1 MALMKELESQLQ
13 GDDEAFL
20 RACLKI
26 AERIVERPYA
36 DPREVNRIK
45 VEVAKK
51 YGVRP
56 PRNSD
61 VLKAAGYDERVVRL
75 LRVRRVRSVSGII
88 PVAVMVRPYP
98 CPHGRCIY
106 CPGGPE
112 AGTPPSYTG
121 SEPAGRRARQGDYDP
136 YLQVKSRVEQLKEIG
151 HKVDKVELI
160 ILGGS
165 FTCLP
170 VDYQRWFVKRCL
182 DALNGVEAVDLEE
195 AKLLAES
202 APIRNSGISA
212 ETRPDFFKPVHANSL
227 LEMGFTKMELGV
239 QTVFEDIYE
248 IIERGH
254 SVEDVVEA
262 FRVARDCGFE
272 IVAHFMLGLPG
283 SDPKRDLEM
292 FKIVFNDPR
301 FKPDNIKIYPTL
313 VLRGTK
319 LYDVWLKGEYR
330 PYRSE
335 EAAEL
340 VAEIKKLVPRWV
352 RIQRVQRDIP
362 ANAIVDGVKRGD
374 LRCLALKRL
383 EARGLRCNCI
393 RCREVGHVAL
403 KRGLV
408 PHPENVG
415 LRVERYE
422 ASEGVEVFISCED
435 VVNDILI
442 GLLRLR
448 VPSERAFR
456 PEVVER
462 PSAIVRVLHVYGD
475 VVPVSERDE
484 GAWQHRGYGSMLL
497 REAERI
503 AREEYDAKKVLVL
516 SALGV
521 KEYYAKQG
529 YKKDG
534 VYMSKRLK

>member
-1 MALMKELESQLQ
+1 MKVPEAQLQ
-13 GDDEAFL
+13 GGDEAFQ
-20 RACLKI
+20 RACVEI
-26 AERIVERPYA
+26 AEIIAENPSIS
-36 DPREVNRIK
+36 PTEVNRVK
-45 VEVAKK
+45 VEIAKK

-61 VLKAAGYDERVVRL
+61 VLKAVGYDERVLKV
-75 LRVRRVRSVSGII
+75 LRIRRVRSISGII
-88 PVAVMVRPYP
+88 PVAVMVKPHP

-112 AGTPPSYTG
+112 AGTPSSYTG
-121 SEPAGRRARQGDYDP
+121 LEPAGRRARQNNYDP
-136 YLQVKSRVEQLKEIG
+136 YLQVKSRVGQLREIG
-151 HKVDKVELI
+151 HRVDKVELI

-170 VDYQRWFVKRCL
+170 MDYQRWFVKRCL

-195 AKLLAES
+195 AKLLAEK

-212 ETRPDFFKPVHANSL
+212 ETRPDFFKAVHANAL
-227 LEMGFTKMELGV
+227 LEMGFTKVELGV
-239 QTVFEDIYE
+239 QTVFDDVYE
-248 IIERGH
+248 AIGRGH

-262 FRVARDCGFE
+262 FRIARDCGFE
-272 IVAHFMLGLPG
+272 MVAHFMLGLPG
-283 SDPKRDLEM
+283 SDPRRDVEM
-292 FKIVFNDPR
+292 FRIAFNDPR

-313 VLRGTK
+313 VLKGTK
-319 LYDVWLKGEYR
+319 LYEMWLKGEYR
-330 PYRSE
+330 PYSSE

-362 ANAIVDGVKRGD
+362 ANVIVDGVKRGD
-374 LRCLALKRL
+374 LRCLALKKL
-383 EARGLRCNCI
+383 EAQGLKCNCI
-393 RCREVGHVAL
+393 RCREVGHVML
-403 KRGLV
+403 KRGV
-408 PHPENVG
+408 APDPENVE
-415 LRVERYE
+415 LVVEKYE

-448 VPSERAFR
+448 IPSEKAFR

-462 PSAIVRVLHVYGD
+462 PSAIVRVLHVYGG

-484 GAWQHRGYGSMLL
+484 DAWQHRGYGSMLL

-503 AREEYDAKKVLVL
+503 AREEYDVRKVLVL

-521 KEYYAKQG
+521 KEYYARQG
-529 YKKDG
+529 YKSNG
-534 VYMSKRLK
+534 VYMSKCLR

>member
-1 MALMKELESQLQ
+1 MKVPEAQLQ
-13 GDDEAFL
+13 GGDEAFQ
-20 RACLKI
+20 RACTEI
-26 AERIVERPYA
+26 AEIIAKNPSIS
-36 DPREVNRIK
+36 PIEVNRVK
-45 VEVAKK
+45 VEIAKR

-61 VLKAAGYDERVVRL
+61 VLKAVGYDERV
-75 LRVRRVRSVSGII
+75 LRVLRIRRVRSISGII
-88 PVAVMVRPYP
+88 PVAVMVKPHP

-112 AGTPPSYTG
+112 TGTPSSYTG
-121 SEPAGRRARQGDYDP
+121 LEPAGRRAKQSDYDP
-136 YLQVKSRVEQLKEIG
+136 YLQVKSRVEQLREIG

-170 VDYQRWFVKRCL
+170 MDYQRWFVKRCL
-182 DALNGVEAVDLEE
+182 DALNGVEAIDLEE
-195 AKLLAES
+195 AKLLAEK

-212 ETRPDFFKPVHANSL
+212 ETRPDFFKAVHANAL
-227 LEMGFTKMELGV
+227 LEMGFTKVELGV
-239 QTVFEDIYE
+239 QTVFEDVYE
-248 IIERGH
+248 VIGRGH

-262 FRVARDCGFE
+262 FRVAKDCGFE
-272 IVAHFMLGLPG
+272 IVAHFMLGLP
-283 SDPKRDLEM
+283 
-292 FKIVFNDPR
+292 
-301 FKPDNIKIYPTL
+301 DNIKIYPTL
-313 VLRGTK
+313 VLKGTK
-319 LYDVWLKGEYR
+319 LYEMWLRGEYR
-330 PYRSE
+330 PYGSE

-340 VAEIKKLVPRWV
+340 VAEIKKFVPRWV

-362 ANAIVDGVKRGD
+362 ANVIVDGVKRGD
-374 LRCLALKRL
+374 LRCLALKKL
-383 EARGLRCNCI
+383 EAQGLRCNCI
-393 RCREVGHVAL
+393 RCREVGHIML
-403 KRGLV
+403 KRGV
-408 PHPENVG
+408 APDPEDVK

-448 VPSERAFR
+448 IPSEKAFR
-456 PEVVER
+456 PEVIEK

-484 GAWQHRGYGSMLL
+484 GAWQHRGYGSMML
-497 REAERI
+497 REAERV
-503 AREEYDAKKVLVL
+503 AREEYDARKILVL

-534 VYMSKRLK
+534 VYMSKCLE

>member
-1 MALMKELESQLQ
+1 MKVPEAQLQ
-13 GDDEAFL
+13 GGDEAFQ
-20 RACLKI
+20 RACAEI
-26 AERIVERPYA
+26 AEIIAKNPSIS
-36 DPREVNRIK
+36 PIEVNRVK
-45 VEVAKK
+45 VEIAKR

-61 VLKAAGYDERVVRL
+61 VLKAVGYDERVLRV
-75 LRVRRVRSVSGII
+75 LRVRRVRSISGII
-88 PVAVMVRPYP
+88 PVAVMVKPHP

-112 AGTPPSYTG
+112 TGTPSSYTG
-121 SEPAGRRARQGDYDP
+121 LEPAGRRAKQSDYDP
-136 YLQVKSRVEQLKEIG
+136 YLQVKSRVEQLREIG

-170 VDYQRWFVKRCL
+170 MDYQRWFVKRCL
-182 DALNGVEAVDLEE
+182 DALNGVEAIDLEE
-195 AKLLAES
+195 AKLLAEK

-212 ETRPDFFKPVHANSL
+212 ETRPDFFKAVHANAL
-227 LEMGFTKMELGV
+227 LEMGFTKVELGV
-239 QTVFEDIYE
+239 QTVFEDVYE
-248 IIERGH
+248 VIGRGH

-262 FRVARDCGFE
+262 FRVAKDCGFE

-283 SDPKRDLEM
+283 SDPKRDVEM
-292 FKIVFNDPR
+292 FRIAFNDPR

-319 LYDVWLKGEYR
+319 LYEMWLKGEYR
-330 PYRSE
+330 PYSTE

-340 VAEIKKLVPRWV
+340 VAEIKRLVPRWV

-362 ANAIVDGVKRGD
+362 ANVIVDGVKRGD
-374 LRCLALKRL
+374 LRCLALKKL
-383 EARGLRCNCI
+383 EAQGLRCNCI
-393 RCREVGHVAL
+393 RCREVGHIML
-403 KRGLV
+403 KRGV
-408 PHPENVG
+408 APDPEDVK

-435 VVNDILI
+435 VVKDILI

-448 VPSERAFR
+448 IPSEKAFR
-456 PEVVER
+456 PEVIEK

-475 VVPVSERDE
+475 VVPVNERDE
-484 GAWQHRGYGSMLL
+484 GAWQHRGYGSMML
-497 REAERI
+497 REAERV
-503 AREEYDAKKVLVL
+503 AREEYDARKILVL

-534 VYMSKRLK
+534 VYMSKRLE

>member
-1 MALMKELESQLQ
+1 MKGLKAKLQ
-13 GDDEAFL
+13 GGDEAL
-20 RACLKI
+20 WRACVEI
-26 AERIVERPYA
+26 AETIAKNPFISPV
-36 DPREVNRIK
+36 EVNRIK
-45 VEVAKK
+45 VEVARK
-51 YGVRP
+51 YGVSP

-61 VLKAAGYDERVVRL
+61 VLKATGYDERVKRA
-75 LRVRRVRSVSGII
+75 LRVRRVRSISGII

-112 AGTPPSYTG
+112 VGTPPSYTG
-121 SEPAGRRARQGDYDP
+121 LEPAGRRAKQNDYDP
-136 YLQVKSRVEQLKEIG
+136 YLQVKSRVEQLRDIG
-151 HKVDKVELI
+151 HRIDKVELI

-170 VDYQRWFVKRCL
+170 MDYQRWFVKRCL
-182 DALNGVEAVDLEE
+182 DALNGVEAADLEE
-195 AKLLAES
+195 AKLLAER

-212 ETRPDFFKPVHANSL
+212 ETRPDFFKATHANAL
-227 LEMGFTKMELGV
+227 LEMGFTKIELGV
-239 QTVFEDIYE
+239 QTVFDDVYE
-248 IIERGH
+248 AIERGH

-262 FRVARDCGFE
+262 FRVAKDCGFE
-272 IVAHFMLGLPG
+272 IIAHFMLGLPG
-283 SDPKRDLEM
+283 SYPERDLEM
-292 FKIVFNDPR
+292 FKIVFNNPR
-301 FKPDNIKIYPTL
+301 FKPDDIKIYPTL
-313 VLRGTK
+313 VLRGTR
-319 LYDVWLKGEYR
+319 LYEMWLKGEYR
-330 PYRSE
+330 PYSSE
-335 EAAEL
+335 EAADL

-383 EARGLRCNCI
+383 ESQGLRCKCI

-403 KRGLV
+403 KRGAR
-408 PHPENVG
+408 PDPESVK

-422 ASEGVEVFISCED
+422 ASEGIEVFISCED
-435 VVNDILI
+435 VTNDILI

-448 VPSERAFR
+448 IPSDKAFR

-484 GAWQHRGYGSMLL
+484 DAWQHRGYGSMLL
-497 REAERI
+497 REAEKI
-503 AREEYDAKKVLVL
+503 AREEYDARKVLVL

-521 KEYYAKQG
+521 KEYYARQG

-534 VYMSKRLK
+534 VYMSKYLE